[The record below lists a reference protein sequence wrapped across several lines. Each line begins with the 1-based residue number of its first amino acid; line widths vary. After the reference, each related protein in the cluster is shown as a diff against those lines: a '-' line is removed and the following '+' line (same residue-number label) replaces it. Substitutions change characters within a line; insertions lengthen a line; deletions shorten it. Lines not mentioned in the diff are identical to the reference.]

1 MRTQVRAQGFLLLMV
16 FFCSGMALAG
26 GRESQVPSGN
36 AVTQWSGVA
45 IDVLPVD
52 PGLLT
57 DSRAFAILH
66 AAIHDAVKGVERRYL
81 PYTADLSA
89 PGASVDAAV
98 AAAAHAEAR
107 WRKTI

>member
-1 MRTQVRAQGFLLLMV
+1 MRTQVRVQGFLLLMV
-16 FFCSGMALAG
+16 FFYAGIALAG

-45 IDVLPVD
+45 IEVLPVD

-66 AAIHDAVKGVERRYL
+66 AAIHDAVNGV
-81 PYTADLSA
+81 
-89 PGASVDAAV
+89 
-98 AAAAHAEAR
+98 
-107 WRKTI
+107 